1 MSNERPNLFEIIGQY
16 QADLN
21 RLSDLELPVEVV
33 MDTMES
39 MQGDVTDK
47 IRAIVAFALQLESD
61 AAAKNAHAKRM
72 TEAAEVLER
81 RAESLR
87 MYAQIGLMNS
97 GLALPLRA
105 PEFNL
110 NLAKMPPSVE
120 VIDADAL
127 PTSMLNKTAK
137 FDLNDAGIDV
147 SVTPNESGDDRLD
160 IAITGIPKE
169 HAVFSM
175 LPAKKPILDALKAGR
190 AVPGAKLAPLGFRL
204 TVR

>member
-16 QADLN
+16 QTDLS
-21 RLSDLELPVEVV
+21 RLSDLDLPPEVV

-61 AAAKNAHAKRM
+61 AEAKQAHAKRM
-72 TEAAEVLER
+72 NEAADVLVR

-175 LPAKKPILDALKAGR
+175 LPAKKPILDALKAGKP
-190 AVPGAKLAPLGFRL
+190 VPGAKLAPLGYRL

>member
-1 MSNERPNLFEIIGQY
+1 MSNERPNLFEIISQY
-16 QADLN
+16 QADLG
-21 RLSDLELPVEVV
+21 RLSDLDLPPEVV

-61 AAAKNAHAKRM
+61 AEAKQAHAKRM
-72 TEAAEVLER
+72 NEAADVLVR

-127 PTSMLNKTAK
+127 PTSLLNKTAK
-137 FDLNDAGIDV
+137 LDLNDSGVDV
-147 SVTPNESGDDRLD
+147 VVTPHASGDRLD

-175 LPAKKPILDALKAGR
+175 LPAKKPILDALKAGKP
-190 AVPGAKLAPLGFRL
+190 VPGAKLAPLGYRL